1 MFQITEINPNDI
13 IVTDRARE
21 SFNEQKLNDLKKSI
35 SKVGQLN
42 PICITKDYQLLD
54 GERRLI
60 ALKSLGFDL
69 VRVQI
74 MPNLN
79 QDDIKYIELT
89 SNREREDF
97 KWHEELKLKYDL
109 HNYWKTKAE
118 KNLSKW
124 GYRDSAEKLECALGG
139 LSTDLKLAEAIV
151 NYPDMKLSSYENKSQ
166 AWAAYKKI
174 CDEVI
179 AVHTMDIM
187 PEDEKERLEKLR
199 QGNIEKLSIND
210 TNNIVKS
217 KNENKDNP
225 VAKQHEQ
232 TVNETENNKIF
243 NQSNTTRNREPQ
255 AIYVV
260 KKYQDF
266 LPQIP
271 DNSVG
276 FVELDPPYAINFSE
290 NYGNI
295 GKRKV
300 TENDWTIDNL
310 TEFYAEYLP
319 VIYQKMLPNSWIFCW
334 TGIEHWQ
341 YGNELAEKAGFKI
354 QSRPGFWIKPGGEV
368 NVPKTTMV
376 SNYETF
382 TIWRKGQ
389 ATFNTA
395 SFKST
400 IECTTT
406 PGRQKVHQWE
416 KPFALYEKIFQ
427 VFAKPGAIFLSP
439 FAGSGNSMII
449 AEKHDMLPM
458 GCDIRDKYFYNFYD
472 RYNKF
477 FIGE

>member
-1 MFQITEINPNDI
+1 MFQITEIDPSSI
-13 IVTDRARE
+13 IVSNRARQ
-21 SFNEQKLNDLKKSI
+21 SFNETKLIELKKSI
-35 SKVGQLN
+35 ARVGQLN
-42 PICITKDYQLLD
+42 PILITKDYKLIA

-60 ALKSLGFDL
+60 ALKDLGTNPI
-69 VRVQI
+69 RVQI
-74 MPNLN
+74 CPEL
-79 QDDIKYIELT
+79 DEDEIKFMELT
-89 SNREREDF
+89 ENREREDF

-109 HNYWKTKAE
+109 HKYWTAKAE
-118 KNLSKW
+118 EKNSKW
-124 GYRDSAEKLECALGG
+124 GYRDSAEKFDCALGG
-139 LSTDLKLAEAIV
+139 LSTDLKLAEAIIS
-151 NYPDMKLSSYENKSQ
+151 YPDMNLSSYENKSQ

-179 AVHTMDIM
+179 AVHSFDCM
-187 PEDEKERLEKLR
+187 PEDEKDRLEKLKS
-199 QGNIEKLSIND
+199 GNIEKLSIND
-210 TNNIVKS
+210 PGTVDVS
-217 KNENKDNP
+217 SNETESNP
-225 VAKQHEQ
+225 VAQQAEQ
-232 TVNETENNKIF
+232 TETKVK
-243 NQSNTTRNREPQ
+243 SREPK

-266 LPQIP
+266 LPQVP

-276 FVELDPPYAINFSE
+276 FVELDPPYAIDFST

-295 GKRKV
+295 GNRKV
-300 TENDWTIDNL
+300 TEADWTLANL
-310 TEFYAEYLP
+310 TELYSEYLS
-319 VIYQKMLPNSWIFCW
+319 VIYQKMLPNSWILCW

-341 YGNELAEKAGFKI
+341 FGNDMAKEAGFKV

-382 TIWRKGQ
+382 TLFRKEK

-400 IECTTT
+400 IESATT
-406 PGRQKVHQWE
+406 PGRSKVHQWE
-416 KPFALYEKIFQ
+416 KPFELYEKIFQ
-427 VFAKPGAIFLSP
+427 TFAKPGSIFLSP

-449 AEKHDMLPM
+449 AEKHGMLPM

-477 FIGE
+477 FMES

>member
-21 SFNEQKLNDLKKSI
+21 SFNEQKLKELKQSI
-35 SKVGQLN
+35 KKVGQLN
-42 PICITKDYQLLD
+42 PICVTKDYQLLD

-60 ALKSLGFDL
+60 ALKELNFSL

-74 MPNLN
+74 MPDLDP
-79 QDDIKYIELT
+79 DDIKFIELT
-89 SNREREDF
+89 ANREREDF

-109 HNYWKTKAE
+109 HNYWKEKAE

-151 NYPDMKLSSYENKSQ
+151 SYPDMKLSSYENKSQ

-187 PEDEKERLEKLR
+187 PEDEKERLEKLKN
-199 QGNIEKLSIND
+199 GTIEKLSIND
-210 TNNIVKS
+210 PNYERKSFNVKQTKPVINQDEQTENDSETFSKS
-217 KNENKDNP
+217 KSK
-225 VAKQHEQ
+225 
-232 TVNETENNKIF
+232 
-243 NQSNTTRNREPQ
+243 EPQ

-260 KKYQDF
+260 KRYQDF
-266 LPQIP
+266 LHQIP

-319 VIYQKMLPNSWIFCW
+319 IIYQKMLPNSWIFCW
-334 TGIEHWQ
+334 SGIEHWQ
-341 YGNELAEKAGFKI
+341 FGNEMAEKAGFKT

-382 TIWRKGQ
+382 TLFRKGQ

-400 IECTTT
+400 IECSTT
-406 PGRQKVHQWE
+406 PGRHKVHQWE

-427 VFAKPGAIFLSP
+427 TFAKPGAIFLSP